1 MTLQRDASMNTASSG
16 ASLPGQSGVVLRD
29 VSPGQLTQSNWEEGG
44 EDEETRWRHDRRIL
58 DANN

>member
-1 MTLQRDASMNTASSG
+1 MTLERNAPAHTARSG

-29 VSPGQLTQSNWEEGG
+29 VGPGQLTESNREESG

-58 DANN
+58 DVNN